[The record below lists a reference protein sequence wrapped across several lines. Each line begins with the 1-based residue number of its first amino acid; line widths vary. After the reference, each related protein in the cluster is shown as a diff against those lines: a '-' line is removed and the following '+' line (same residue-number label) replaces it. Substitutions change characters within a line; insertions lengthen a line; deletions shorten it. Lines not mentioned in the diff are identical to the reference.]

1 MCLRLIPFHFSAI
14 VMFSF
19 VFKILFNVHVSC
31 LFAYFI
37 YLFIFAVFFLFYCVF
52 MILFIYLFSSQN
64 PRNIYIFSESKI
76 EKENHHMI
84 DYIKLQKHREEWWA
98 LKHRHKLFILLLMYT
113 NIPCWNVYSLRIWSA
128 TACRANFPKMFSLT
142 SQEG

>member
-1 MCLRLIPFHFSAI
+1 
-14 VMFSF
+14 
-19 VFKILFNVHVSC
+19 
-31 LFAYFI
+31 
-37 YLFIFAVFFLFYCVF
+37 

-98 LKHRHKLFILLLMYT
+98 LKHRHKLFILLLIYT
-113 NIPCWNVYSLRIWSA
+113 NIPMLECLLFKDLKCNSMSSKFSQNVFVDITRRLVS
-128 TACRANFPKMFSLT
+128 
-142 SQEG
+142 